1 MFMGF
6 CQSKMDVNKI
16 KKKLEEDRAQLLK
29 VICEGEEIYHPDV
42 IVHLVY
48 QIRGITNLLKILNK
62 QKMRK
67 GYNAEHKTKQE
78 LGEIYGK
85 DNIVKVAIGGA
96 FDFFVICM
104 GNVIKLVEVKETK
117 RNKYYST
124 LQEKEQIER
133 IKKFAELQQIPAEMW
148 IYYKKGRGK
157 KYIKKV
163 EEIYKIIK

>member
-1 MFMGF
+1 
-6 CQSKMDVNKI
+6 
-16 KKKLEEDRAQLLK
+16 
-29 VICEGEEIYHPDV
+29 
-42 IVHLVY
+42 
-48 QIRGITNLLKILNK
+48 
-62 QKMRK
+62 MRK
-67 GYNAEHKTKQE
+67 GYLGEYKAKKE
-78 LGEIYGK
+78 LSEIYGK
-85 DNIVKVAIGGA
+85 DNVIKIAISQMGS
-96 FDFFVICM
+96 DFFVICM

-163 EEIYKIIK
+163 EEIYKITK